1 MSTQTTQAVEALN
14 PVAPGTVEKTN
25 AATSQWRQGVSI
37 CIPAYN
43 EAEIITETVQEA
55 ALVLST
61 LTGDHE
67 IIVVDDGSTD
77 DTWDILQRLAQTQPF
92 LRPLQHERNLGI
104 GQAQRTLVSAAKC
117 EYVFHIGADR
127 QWRMDELIR
136 MLEIMDQGNDVVI
149 GVRVAKQY
157 TLWRSFVSSSFN
169 RIVAFLW
176 GKHFGDLGSI
186 KLIRTQLWKQ
196 VPFGSSSAF
205 VHAQRLLIAY
215 QNGARVATTPVE
227 HLPRLAGSSKFTSP
241 LQAFRAMLELVC
253 FRLSKHNRT
262 VLPEDWRERTLEA

>member
-1 MSTQTTQAVEALN
+1 MSTATTQAIVT
-14 PVAPGTVEKTN
+14 PDAPK
-25 AATSQWRQGVSI
+25 SQWRKGVSI

-43 EAEIITETVQEA
+43 EAEIIAETIEEA

-61 LTGDHE
+61 LPGEHE

-77 DTWDILQRLAQTQPF
+77 DTWAILQALTQTQPF
-92 LRPLQHERNLGI
+92 LRPLRHDRNRGI
-104 GQAQRTLVSAAKC
+104 GQAQRTLVAAAGC

-127 QWRMDELIR
+127 QWRMEELIR
-136 MLEIMDQGNDVVI
+136 MLAIIELGNDVVI
-149 GVRVAKQY
+149 GVRVDKQY
-157 TLWRSFVSSSFN
+157 SLWRNFVSSSFN
-169 RIVAFLW
+169 RVVALLW

-186 KLIRTQLWKQ
+186 KLVRTQLWKQ

-215 QNGARVATTPVE
+215 QNGARIATTPVE

-241 LQAFRAMLELVC
+241 LQAFRALLELVR
-253 FRLSKHNRT
+253 FRLSTHNRT
-262 VLPEDWRERTLEA
+262 VLPDDWRERVLDT

>member
-1 MSTQTTQAVEALN
+1 MPTATIQTIETR
-14 PVAPGTVEKTN
+14 PTVAP
-25 AATSQWRQGVSI
+25 QWRKGVSV

-43 EAEIITETVQEA
+43 ESEIIAETIEEA

-61 LTGDHE
+61 LPGDHE

-77 DTWDILQRLAQTQPF
+77 DTWNILQELAQTQPF

-104 GQAQRTLVSAAKC
+104 GQAQRTLVAAARC
-117 EYVFHIGADR
+117 EFVFHIGADR
-127 QWRMDELIR
+127 QWRMEELIR
-136 MLEIMDQGNDVVI
+136 MLEIIEQGHDVVI
-149 GVRVAKQY
+149 GVRVDKQY
-157 TLWRSFVSSSFN
+157 SLWRSFVSSTFN
-169 RIVAFLW
+169 RIVALLW

-186 KLIRTQLWKQ
+186 KLVRTQLWKQ

-215 QNGARVATTPVE
+215 QNGARIATTPVT

-241 LQAFRAMLELVC
+241 LQAVRALVELMR
-253 FRLSKHNRT
+253 FRLSTHNRT
-262 VLPEDWRERTLEA
+262 ALPDDWRERTLDA